1 LIAYLFNNFEKTF
14 DNENPFIIKINKMK
28 TFIFTLATLILFSS
42 CAQSQNK
49 GLKIPTATSTKP
61 IKGEAV
67 ATFGEGC
74 FWHAEIIFQSLEG
87 VRDAVSGYAGGTKEN
102 PTYEEV
108 SSKTT
113 GHAEVVNVYYDPAKI
128 SYTTLVAAFFASM
141 DPTQLN
147 RQGNDEGS
155 EYRSVAF
162 YRNESEKAIVQAEI
176 KRLTDAKKYKSKIV
190 TEVVPFKKF
199 YPAEDYHQEYVA
211 INPNQ
216 GYVKAVSIPEYLNFI
231 KTFKGVFRKL

>member
-1 LIAYLFNNFEKTF
+1 MKLFVTTLFA
-14 DNENPFIIKINKMK
+14 II
-28 TFIFTLATLILFSS
+28 LYSS
-42 CAQSQNK
+42 CAQSQNNK
-49 GLKIPTATSTKP
+49 LKIPTAVSKKP

-87 VRDAVSGYAGGTKEN
+87 VRDAVSGYSGGTKEN

-113 GHAEVVNVYYDPAKI
+113 GHAEVVNVYYDPTKI
-128 SYTTLVAAFFASM
+128 SYATLVAAFFASM

-162 YRNESEKAIVQAEI
+162 YRNEIEKGIVLAEI
-176 KRLTDAKKYKSKIV
+176 KKITDSKKYKSKIV

-211 INPNQ
+211 LNPNQ

-231 KTFKGVFRKL
+231 KSFKGVFRKL